1 MASFKIVLDTS
12 DMDKKLERLKSDL
25 NAMERRALQEMADTI
40 LTLARAEV
48 PHDEGT
54 LANSGDAYVEGDFGI
69 VAFNTKYAAYQ
80 HEGMRKDGT
89 HVVRRY
95 KSGRKKK
102 YLEDPLKKNLTKL
115 NEVARDQLA
124 SILR

>member
-1 MASFKIVLDTS
+1 MSSFKIVLDTS

-102 YLEDPLKKNLTKL
+102 YLEDPLKRNLTKL
-115 NEVARDQLA
+115 GEVAREQLA
-124 SILR
+124 NILR

>member
-102 YLEDPLKKNLTKL
+102 YLEDPLKRNLTKL

>member
-1 MASFKIVLDTS
+1 MSSFKIILDTS

-102 YLEDPLKKNLTKL
+102 YLEDPLKNNLTKL
-115 NEVARDQLA
+115 GEVAREQLA
-124 SILR
+124 NILR